1 MRVFMM
7 TTPAKDEVQVPVDA
21 RTMEPLPAHE

>member
-7 TTPAKDEVQVPVDA
+7 TTPCKDEVQVPVDA
-21 RTMEPLPAHE
+21 KTMEPLPAHE